1 MIYSGIVNL
10 EWNMLIIVRTQHTDI
25 QQVITY
31 LQIQNSNISS
41 NDT

>member
-10 EWNMLIIVRTQHTDI
+10 ERNMLIIVRTQHTDI

-31 LQIQNSNISS
+31 L
-41 NDT
+41 

>member
-10 EWNMLIIVRTQHTDI
+10 EWNMLIIVRTQYTDI

-31 LQIQNSNISS
+31 LQIQNSNMSS

>member
-31 LQIQNSNISS
+31 LQIQNSNMSS

>member
-10 EWNMLIIVRTQHTDI
+10 EWNTLIIVRTQHTDI